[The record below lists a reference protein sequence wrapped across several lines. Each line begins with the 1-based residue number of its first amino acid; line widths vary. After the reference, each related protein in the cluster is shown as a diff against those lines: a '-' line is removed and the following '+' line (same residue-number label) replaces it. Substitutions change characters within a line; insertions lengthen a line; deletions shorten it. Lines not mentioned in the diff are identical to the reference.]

1 MAPVRTLYIRN
12 VPDDVAERLERLA
25 SQEGM
30 SVNALVVKELSESS
44 RRVDNRAL
52 LADLPDVDVSVD
64 EIVAIIREM
73 RGD

>member
-1 MAPVRTLYIRN
+1 MRTLYIRN

>member
-12 VPDDVAERLERLA
+12 VPDEVAERLELLA
-25 SQEGM
+25 TQEGLSM
-30 SVNALVVKELSESS
+30 NAFVVKELSESS
-44 RRVDNRAL
+44 RRAYNRAL
-52 LADLPDVDVSVD
+52 LADLPEGDASVD